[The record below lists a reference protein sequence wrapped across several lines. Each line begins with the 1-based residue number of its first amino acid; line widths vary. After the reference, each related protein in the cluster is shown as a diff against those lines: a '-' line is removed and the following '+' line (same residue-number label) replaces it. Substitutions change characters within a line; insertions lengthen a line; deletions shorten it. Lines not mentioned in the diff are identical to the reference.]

1 MGRAT
6 SGVYHEILSPQRGHR
21 DRLEGDCRGR
31 PAREAWLA
39 VECLSPQHRSTTK
52 LAQSRGQP
60 GKSKFHV
67 EEAAVDADSQR
78 RGTRCGQE
86 PAAGGGSWSE
96 YCHHAGRR
104 SRRTAEIRC
113 WSLQAGET
121 TVEPRNPTRGGR
133 LTRQGGLLASE
144 TRRASRCL
152 LGPAAR
158 AHTRDCGRMYQS
170 YRRADWRSAT
180 GQTALDPGWLAPRVE
195 KSLPGPAVRAPD
207 TERLPDLAR
216 D

>member
-86 PAAGGGSWSE
+86 PAAGGA
-96 YCHHAGRR
+96 AGPNTAIMLAGDRGGLRR
-104 SRRTAEIRC
+104 YAAGACKPVRLQSSQEIRLGEGGSRAKEAC
-113 WSLQAGET
+113 LRQRPGGRVGAFSGRPPGPTPGTAAGCISPTAGLTGGVPRDRRHLIQAG
-121 TVEPRNPTRGGR
+121 
-133 LTRQGGLLASE
+133 
-144 TRRASRCL
+144 
-152 LGPAAR
+152 
-158 AHTRDCGRMYQS
+158 
-170 YRRADWRSAT
+170 WR
-180 GQTALDPGWLAPRVE
+180 PG
-195 KSLPGPAVRAPD
+195 
-207 TERLPDLAR
+207 
-216 D
+216 